1 MVYSR
6 GNVFV
11 KPHHRE
17 HAIPDFVDP
26 KQPIRASPYHKP
38 HWANSSPYR
47 KPHSNPVV
55 LGGVSNNPSR
65 VPGLEKRRMPRE
77 SVLDYSVAHIP
88 LDNVSA
94 KPKKKKTM
102 GGRQ

>member
-26 KQPIRASPYHKP
+26 KMPIRASPYQKP
-38 HWANSSPYR
+38 HWFNSSPYH
-47 KPHSNPVV
+47 KPHFGFGDLSTSMSDLLNKQ
-55 LGGVSNNPSR
+55 R
-65 VPGLEKRRMPRE
+65 QVPTLEKRGP
-77 SVLDYSVAHIP
+77 
-88 LDNVSA
+88 
-94 KPKKKKTM
+94 PKAKTM
-102 GGRQ
+102 G